1 MSRFAYCALSG
12 RIERAFQKKIPC
24 LIFFAEK
31 IFCLSLTALFKR
43 QHCLCSSLRGSR
55 GCCALSLLI
64 KSNDAETKVLYVCL
78 LKGSCLTR
86 CCSSRNSLRPLP
98 TWLLL
103 LLVTLPLPAW
113 PLEPGSELAAEA
125 ATAEAVRVAAM
136 PCASPLLRQEV
147 ELFISVLRMPLE
159 ELELLL
165 LEVGLEMGGCLVEL
179 LLLLPLELRLRTYPK
194 VDLTLL

>member
-1 MSRFAYCALSG
+1 M
-12 RIERAFQKKIPC
+12 
-24 LIFFAEK
+24 
-31 IFCLSLTALFKR
+31 
-43 QHCLCSSLRGSR
+43 
-55 GCCALSLLI
+55 
-64 KSNDAETKVLYVCL
+64 
-78 LKGSCLTR
+78 
-86 CCSSRNSLRPLP
+86 RPLP

-103 LLVTLPLPAW
+103 LLVTMPLPLPAW
-113 PLEPGSELAAEA
+113 PLEPEAAEA

-165 LEVGLEMGGCLVEL
+165 LEVGLEMGGCLEL

>member
-1 MSRFAYCALSG
+1 M
-12 RIERAFQKKIPC
+12 
-24 LIFFAEK
+24 
-31 IFCLSLTALFKR
+31 
-43 QHCLCSSLRGSR
+43 
-55 GCCALSLLI
+55 
-64 KSNDAETKVLYVCL
+64 
-78 LKGSCLTR
+78 
-86 CCSSRNSLRPLP
+86 RPLP

-103 LLVTLPLPAW
+103 PLLVTAALLAW
-113 PLEPGSELAAEA
+113 PLGA
-125 ATAEAVRVAAM
+125 ATLEAAEAVRVAAM

-165 LEVGLEMGGCLVEL
+165 LLEVGLEMGGCLEL

>member
-1 MSRFAYCALSG
+1 MTKFAYCALSG

-103 LLVTLPLPAW
+103 PLLVTAALLAW
-113 PLEPGSELAAEA
+113 PLGA
-125 ATAEAVRVAAM
+125 ATLEAAEAVRVAAM

-179 LLLLPLELRLRTYPK
+179 LLLLPLELRLRT
-194 VDLTLL
+194 